1 MSTNETIENEIPES
15 LIESNEEISLSEG
28 ENPSEKISAIH
39 PPEIHPITEKLE
51 RTEIIQTDNAEDEDV
66 ILANLVLELSEPD
79 RQNLFDSLYSSVV
92 NQQSRDTVL
101 HILFWKGFR
110 LLNASGLI
118 SGTPESE
125 TEFAEK
131 VGKLSSQDRQVLY
144 DSVCSSIENQRG
156 RDTVLHVLFWKACKL
171 IREAGIE

>member
-1 MSTNETIENEIPES
+1 M
-15 LIESNEEISLSEG
+15 
-28 ENPSEKISAIH
+28 KKA
-39 PPEIHPITEKLE
+39 
-51 RTEIIQTDNAEDEDV
+51 DNVEDEDV
-66 ILANLVLELSEPD
+66 ILANLILELSEQD

-101 HILFWKGFR
+101 YILFWKGFR
-110 LLNASGLI
+110 LLNASSLI

-131 VGKLSSQDRQVLY
+131 IGNLSSQDRQVLY

-171 IREAGIE
+171 IREAGI

>member
-1 MSTNETIENEIPES
+1 M
-15 LIESNEEISLSEG
+15 
-28 ENPSEKISAIH
+28 KQAD
-39 PPEIHPITEKLE
+39 K
-51 RTEIIQTDNAEDEDV
+51 AEDEDV
-66 ILANLVLELSEPD
+66 ILANLVLELSETD

>member
-1 MSTNETIENEIPES
+1 MSTNETIENEIPQSPLE
-15 LIESNEEISLSEG
+15 NKEEINHSEG
-28 ENPSEKISAIH
+28 EVVSENVSEVQS
-39 PPEIHPITEKLE
+39 PVSCPVSEELE
-51 RTEIIQTDNAEDEDV
+51 RKEIKQSGNAEDEDV
-66 ILANLVLELSEPD
+66 ILANMVLELSEED
-79 RQNLFDSLYSSVV
+79 RQNLFDSLSSSVV

-118 SGTPESE
+118 SGPPEIE

>member
-1 MSTNETIENEIPES
+1 MSTNEAVENEIPES
-15 LIESNEEISLSEG
+15 LIESKEEINLSED
-28 ENPSEKISAIH
+28 ETPSENVSAIL
-39 PPEIHPITEKLE
+39 PPEIHPISEELE
-51 RTEIIQTDNAEDEDV
+51 RTEIKQADKAEDEDV
-66 ILANLVLELSEPD
+66 ILANLVLELSETD